1 MTQKEEKVVLI
12 ISFYLLKQQDITWKK
27 TQQFKLMQCQ
37 IFTGLSWET
46 YLLQVET

>member
-1 MTQKEEKVVLI
+1 MTQKEETVVLI

-27 TQQFKLMQCQ
+27 QQFKLMQCQ